1 MIKKITV
8 IGGSST
14 GHAAAAIY
22 SDRGFEV
29 TLYDSTAYEEALN
42 KVKKIG
48 TIQLRGK
55 VRMIAP
61 IAHVTTDPAE
71 AVKDAELIAVH
82 VMSSRHEEVARAIA
96 PYVRDGQHI
105 LIVPGNLGAFIFRKV
120 FDEMG
125 VTAKVTLT
133 DQEGNLCPCRLTGD
147 AEVTVGMELK
157 PKRISSLPAS
167 DTARVIEALEGVW
180 DFKANKNIFE
190 STLNANNVVMHIG
203 TSVLATARIEDMGD
217 DFILFQHG
225 FTPASVRVG
234 HLIREERLQ
243 VLNALG
249 VEEHANPLGMY
260 NKVTHPE
267 DHPEINVFRTL
278 SGPNCVK
285 HRYLTEDCGCG
296 AALLLSFAKRLGIE
310 MPVLK
315 AFVDVA
321 GIITEEDYMAD
332 GRTLENL
339 GFGPEMTVEEIMAA
353 V

>member
-14 GHAAAAIY
+14 GHAAAAVY

-29 TLYDSTAYEEALN
+29 TLYDSIAYEKALM
-42 KVKKIG
+42 KVRELG
-48 TIQLRGK
+48 SIQMRGK

-96 PYVRDGQHI
+96 PYVQDGQHI
-105 LIVPGNLGAFIFRKV
+105 LIVPGNLGAFVFRKV

-133 DQEGNLCPCRLTGD
+133 EQEGNLGPCRLTGD
-147 AEVTVGMELK
+147 AEVTMGMPLK
-157 PKRISSLPAS
+157 PKRIASLPSS

-180 DFKANKNIFE
+180 DFKANKNVFE
-190 STLNANNVVMHIG
+190 GTLNANNVIMHIG
-203 TSVLATARIEDMGD
+203 TTVLSASKIETMGD
-217 DFILFQHG
+217 DFVLFQHG
-225 FTPASVRVG
+225 FTPAGVRVG
-234 HLIREERLQ
+234 GLIREERMQ

-260 NKVTHPE
+260 NKITHSE
-267 DHPEINVFRTL
+267 DHPEIDVFMTL
-278 SGPNCVK
+278 SGPDCIK

-310 MPVLK
+310 LPVLK
-315 AFVDVA
+315 AFVEVA
-321 GIITEEDYMAD
+321 GVITEEDYMAD

-339 GFGPEMTVEEIMAA
+339 GFGADMTVEEIMAA